1 MFMDCSFHL
10 LMDLNILYLH
20 TYFLYIMGASSGG
33 YEYGVQKAAAM
44 NVLEQVTVDERRQKT
59 HMVVRHHTTNGI

>member
-1 MFMDCSFHL
+1 
-10 LMDLNILYLH
+10 
-20 TYFLYIMGASSGG
+20 MGASSGG